1 MSLRRGLT
9 ILLLAGALAACKTA
23 GTSQPEPQQVPQV
36 DPTTYVYNDRTYSVV
51 HRPVA
56 DKTFSVEVAGL
67 AQVLTPAPAD
77 AQLAANVGAQFL
89 AHRGL
94 CGGFNVPALVQGSQN
109 FDPKH
114 EYWKQTFRCP

>member
-1 MSLRRGLT
+1 M
-9 ILLLAGALAACKTA
+9 
-23 GTSQPEPQQVPQV
+23 
-36 DPTTYVYNDRTYSVV
+36 V

-67 AQVLTPAPAD
+67 AQVLTAAPAD
-77 AQLAANVGAQFL
+77 SQLAANVGAQFL

-94 CGGFNVPALVQGSQN
+94 CGGFNVPALVQGTQT

-114 EYWKQTFRCP
+114 EYWRQTFRCP

>member
-1 MSLRRGLT
+1 
-9 ILLLAGALAACKTA
+9 CKTA
-23 GTSQPEPQQVPQV
+23 GTNAPERQQVPQV

-56 DKTFSVEVAGL
+56 GKTFEVEVAGL

-77 AQLAANVGAQFL
+77 GQLAVNVAAQFL

-94 CGGFNVPALVQGSQN
+94 CGGFTVPAMIQGTQN